1 MFSPIQKDV
10 LIELLNIHIGQAASV
25 LSEMLNQR
33 VILTI
38 PEIEL
43 ITSDNLNIL
52 EFVQLGFS
60 IGQKI
65 ISSIKFESKFEG
77 MAYLVFPIEKAKSLV
92 EICLEK
98 VTTEKLDDSSI
109 TLTDLDFDVLK
120 ELCNIVFNSL
130 IGEFGNLLNLKI
142 RYSVPDINI
151 LCISTNKNYSLPPEI
166 NILILHTKFL
176 LINNEIAATILVT
189 LSTNS
194 IYLLINKINELLGD
208 LL

>member
-10 LIELLNIHIGQAASV
+10 LIELLNIHIGQASSL

-38 PEIEL
+38 PEIE
-43 ITSDNLNIL
+43 IIRSDNLNIL

-60 IGQKI
+60 VGQKI

-77 MAYLVFPIEKAKSLV
+77 MAYLVFPIERAKSLV
-92 EICLEK
+92 EICMINLPFSEFND
-98 VTTEKLDDSSI
+98 TI
-109 TLTDLDFDVLK
+109 RLTDLDFDVLK

-130 IGEFGNLLNLKI
+130 IGEFGNLLNLQIK
-142 RYSVPDINI
+142 YSVPDINI
-151 LCISTNKNYSLPPEI
+151 LCISDTDKNYNLPPDV

-176 LINNEIAATILVT
+176 LTNNEIGATILIT
-189 LSTNS
+189 LSENS
-194 IYLLINKINELLGD
+194 TYLLINKINDLLGD
-208 LL
+208 LI